1 MYFLNLGSLVLGLV
15 SWIAPFMGRK
25 KLKADEF
32 IPYRNMFI
40 SLSAVIISLL
50 FQIMHQNH
58 LVNIGDWSA
67 VDDTMNAVKNVATF
81 LSVTTIAINVLVF
94 FSHKKEL
101 EEWNGI

>member
-1 MYFLNLGSLVLGLV
+1 
-15 SWIAPFMGRK
+15 
-25 KLKADEF
+25 
-32 IPYRNMFI
+32 
-40 SLSAVIISLL
+40 
-50 FQIMHQNH
+50 MHQNH

-81 LSVTTIAINVLVF
+81 LAVTTIAINVLVF

>member
-15 SWIAPFMGRK
+15 SWIVPFMGRK
-25 KLKADEF
+25 KLKGDAF
-32 IPYRNMFI
+32 IHYRNMFI

-50 FQIMHQNH
+50 FQIMYQNH

-81 LSVTTIAINVLVF
+81 LAVTTIAINVLVF

>member
-25 KLKADEF
+25 KLKGDAF

-40 SLSAVIISLL
+40 ILSAVIISLL
-50 FQIMHQNH
+50 FQIMYQNH

-81 LSVTTIAINVLVF
+81 LAVTTIAINVLVF